1 MKIKILL
8 LCFSIFSTTAQSLEN
23 DDFDRSISFG
33 TPSGVDLGKLKE
45 QKKKFYETKINQY
58 KEAQQCANLAKDVDS
73 LNDCSKIFEREIKAY
88 QEKNKGK

>member
-1 MKIKILL
+1 MSLNR
-8 LCFSIFSTTAQSLEN
+8 CFAAEIYWDSDE
-23 DDFDRSISFG
+23 
-33 TPSGVDLGKLKE
+33 E
-45 QKKKFYETKINQY
+45 FYETKINQY